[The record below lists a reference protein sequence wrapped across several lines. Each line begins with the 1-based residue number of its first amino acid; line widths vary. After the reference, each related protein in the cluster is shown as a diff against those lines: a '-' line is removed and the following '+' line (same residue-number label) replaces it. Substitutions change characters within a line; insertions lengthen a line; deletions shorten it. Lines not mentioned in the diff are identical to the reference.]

1 MGVAYNHTI
10 KLVTLI
16 MTACFGIKRVSVGK
30 GLFPLRRDA
39 AVATAGVFI
48 RQTDWLTHL
57 TSQTKDPDT
66 VTGGGVFFLFYFK
79 LLYTVIVTKK
89 IAEMT
94 ATSKIYFPIFIRR
107 HPSCC
112 FSPHSSLLK
121 IWSYIES
128 NPRFRVYFIAAFYRN
143 MLNWIGYITLSVAVS
158 CNWDFDYTGVLK

>member
-16 MTACFGIKRVSVGK
+16 MTACFGVKRVSVGK

-57 TSQTKDPDT
+57 TDERPWHSYRWW
-66 VTGGGVFFLFYFK
+66 GVFFYFK

-94 ATSKIYFPIFIRR
+94 ATSKIYFPIFIQR

-128 NPRFRVYFIAAFYRN
+128 NPRFGVYFIAAFYRN
-143 MLNWIGYITLSVAVS
+143 MLNWIGYITLSVAVA